1 MRYTLWCKSYKNKNY
16 WREGQR
22 CGYWNF
28 RWWIVFIYFRMNIWN
43 IIIWVIKS
51 WVDWKYFIINW
62 NVKRN
67 SISAT
72 CFTWWIWL
80 TSSRT
85 QAQKLLA
92 STILWLPRC
101 VARLFKSEKG
111 TFGVDLYITGSP
123 RENTFKVMVNMNEVT
138 TRLLNF
144 PWLRNFFTAQKS
156 LSFKAKGVMKKCKSV
171 IYQCNKSAWFCQN
184 IKNPQDGNG
193 EN

>member
-1 MRYTLWCKSYKNKNY
+1 
-16 WREGQR
+16 
-22 CGYWNF
+22 
-28 RWWIVFIYFRMNIWN
+28 MNIWN
-43 IIIWVIKS
+43 IMIWVIKS

-72 CFTWWIWL
+72 CFAWWIWL

-85 QAQKLLA
+85 QAEKLLG
-92 STILWLPRC
+92 STILWQPQC
-101 VARLFKSEKG
+101 GARLFKSEKG

-144 PWLRNFFTAQKS
+144 PWLRNFF
-156 LSFKAKGVMKKCKSV
+156 KAGYIDVS
-171 IYQCNKSAWFCQN
+171 
-184 IKNPQDGNG
+184 DGYWRRVVLVKTLRCWWRFWPFSSPTS
-193 EN
+193 

>member
-1 MRYTLWCKSYKNKNY
+1 MRYTLWCKSYQNKNY
-16 WREGQR
+16 WGEGQQ
-22 CGYWNF
+22 CGYRNI
-28 RWWIVFIYFRMNIWN
+28 RWWIVLINFSRMNIWN

-85 QAQKLLA
+85 QAQN
-92 STILWLPRC
+92 WLDDVITMCVAPSRC
-101 VARLFKSEKG
+101 VWRHHDVYSAMLLKPEKG

-144 PWLRNFFTAQKS
+144 PWLRNFFKAQKCFS
-156 LSFKAKGVMKKCKSV
+156 KRCHEKMQVCHISM
-171 IYQCNKSAWFCQN
+171 Q
-184 IKNPQDGNG
+184 
-193 EN
+193 